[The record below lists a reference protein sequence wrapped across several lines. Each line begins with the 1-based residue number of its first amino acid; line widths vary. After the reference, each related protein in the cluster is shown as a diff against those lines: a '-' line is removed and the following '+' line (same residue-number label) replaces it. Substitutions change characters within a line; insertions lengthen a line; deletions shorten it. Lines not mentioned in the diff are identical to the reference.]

1 MVTIVIIVAM
11 QRDPVWRLYP
21 NSSYNTDKGKV
32 TSVTGD
38 YGSVT
43 NITYTSLVNGGIYT
57 KGTGSSYPVAD
68 YTLPLHVVKKV
79 NSDNGAAGRTMTT
92 NYRYSGLKMHLQG
105 KGLLGMSSMIAENT
119 TLGTVSESGVK
130 AWNTSFYIPSATYTK
145 YG

>member
-1 MVTIVIIVAM
+1 MNYGYNCYNSSDAN
-11 QRDPVWRLYP
+11 RDPVWRLYP

-79 NSDNGAAGRTMTT
+79 NSDNGAAGRTMT
-92 NYRYSGLKMHLQG
+92 N
-105 KGLLGMSSMIAENT
+105 
-119 TLGTVSESGVK
+119 
-130 AWNTSFYIPSATYTK
+130 
-145 YG
+145 